1 MVAVCGL
8 PYIKT
13 VFFMVIRMDERE
25 VVKSYNDRNPLY
37 IQNRDFWSGRISTQM
52 QIKYN
57 VGNYSNRRIT
67 DIMIDDDEFWEQ
79 YKKSSSFRHL
89 RRSREY
95 QYSLYITRRN
105 AYDVVR
111 KDALGITESNSTV

>member
-1 MVAVCGL
+1 
-8 PYIKT
+8 
-13 VFFMVIRMDERE
+13 MVIRMDERE

-67 DIMIDDDEFWEQ
+67 DIMIDDDEFWKQ
-79 YKKSSSFRHL
+79 YKKSSSFRYL

-111 KDALGITESNSTV
+111 KDALGITESDSTV

>member
-1 MVAVCGL
+1 MAVCGL

-25 VVKSYNDRNPLY
+25 IVKSFNDRNPLY
-37 IQNRDFWSGRISTQM
+37 IDNRDFWRGVISTQM

-57 VGNYSNRRIT
+57 LGNYSNRSVT
-67 DIMIDDDEFWEQ
+67 NIMIDDDEFWEQ
-79 YKKSSSFRHL
+79 YKKSSSYRVL
-89 RRSREY
+89 RRNRAYQNMLYDRRRE
-95 QYSLYITRRN
+95 

-111 KDALGITESNSTV
+111 KDALGITESDSTV